1 MTEEEIRAKFESLRL
16 VLNERQRRLWAASE
30 AKAIGHGGISIVAR
44 ATGLSR
50 TTIRSGRNELEEIV
64 EQGGVEFP
72 DRVRRPGAGRRP
84 LEEED
89 PELLI
94 ALDILVEPLARGEPN
109 SPLRWTC
116 KSLRKLAAELTE
128 LGHPVSPQKVGQLLK
143 AQRYSLQGNKKT
155 LEGAQ
160 HPDRNAQFEHI
171 ANKAKAFQQRGQ
183 PVVSVDTKKK
193 ELVGP
198 FKNGGR
204 EWRAEGMQD
213 TVRVHDFIDRELGKA
228 IPYGVYDIAN
238 NAGWVSVGTDHDT
251 PEFAVA
257 TLQRWWKKVGRRLHP
272 EATALYVTA
281 DAGGSNSYRSRVW
294 KARLQEFA
302 NESGL
307 SVTVSHYPPGT
318 SKWNKIEHRMF
329 SFISMNWRGQPL
341 LTHEIIVN
349 LIGGTTTKTG
359 LRIDAELDE
368 SEYPLGVKVEDA
380 VLMAINMRRDKF
392 HGEWNY
398 TISPQRHR
406 RCR

>member
-1 MTEEEIRAKFESLRL
+1 MTEDEIQSKFEPLRL
-16 VLNERQRRLWAASE
+16 VLSERQRRLWAASE
-30 AKAIGHGGISIVAR
+30 AEAIGRGGISMVSR

-50 TTIRSGRNELEEIV
+50 TTIRAGRVELREIADRG
-64 EQGGVEFP
+64 EVEFP
-72 DRVRRPGAGRRP
+72 DRIRRPGAGRRL
-84 LEEED
+84 LEEDD
-89 PELLI
+89 PELPI
-94 ALDILVEPLARGEPN
+94 VLDILIEPLTRGEPE

-116 KSLRKLAAELTE
+116 KSVRKLAAELTE
-128 LGHPVSPQKVGQLLK
+128 MGHPVSPQKVSELLK
-143 AQRYSLQGNKKT
+143 AQGFSLQGNKKRI
-155 LEGAQ
+155 EGTQ
-160 HPDRNAQFEHI
+160 HPDRNAQFERI
-171 ANKAKAFQQRGQ
+171 ARTTKAFQRRDQ

-198 FKNGGR
+198 FKNRGR
-204 EWRAEGMQD
+204 EWRPEGAPD
-213 TVRVHDFIDRELGKA
+213 SVRVHDFIDRELGKA
-228 IPYGVYDIAN
+228 IPYGVYDITN

-257 TLQRWWKKVGRRLHP
+257 SLRRWWKKIGIRAFPGASELF
-272 EATALYVTA
+272 VTA

-307 SVTVSHYPPGT
+307 SITVSHYPPGT

-359 LRIDAELDE
+359 LRIAAELDNG
-368 SEYPLGVKVEDA
+368 EYPLGVKVEDA
-380 VLMAINMRRDKF
+380 VLASINLKPSRF
-392 HGEWNY
+392 HGDWNY
-398 TISPQRHR
+398 TIAPQDDVR
-406 RCR
+406 

>member
-50 TTIRSGRNELEEIV
+50 TTIRSGRNELEGIE